1 MALVFNS
8 IPFLT
13 PNTSAVSRDINIT
26 EWRSV
31 NGSLVRQVIGSG
43 KTIYTA
49 TFQKLTQAQFTT
61 LRGYAEG
68 INIPVS
74 STVTNHTFSFASASV
89 TISKYPTEG
98 FGGFYENTEIK
109 IKEV

>member
-8 IPFLT
+8 VPFLV
-13 PNTSAVSRDINIT
+13 PNTSSISRDVNIT

-31 NGSLVRQVIGSG
+31 SGSLVRQVIGSG
-43 KTIYTA
+43 KTVYTA
-49 TFQKLTQAQFTT
+49 TFQRLTQAQFAT

-68 INIPVS
+68 PSIPVS
-74 STVTNHTFSFASASV
+74 STTVNHTFSFASASV
-89 TISKYPTEG
+89 TISKYPKEG
-98 FGGFYENTEIK
+98 FGGFYEDTEIK